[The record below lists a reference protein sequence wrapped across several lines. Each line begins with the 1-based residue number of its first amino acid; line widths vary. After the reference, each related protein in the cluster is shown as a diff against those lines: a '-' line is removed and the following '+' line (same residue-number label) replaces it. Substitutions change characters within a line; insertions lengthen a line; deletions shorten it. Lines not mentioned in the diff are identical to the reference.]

1 MRSIRYA
8 AAMLLAATATA
19 VSVSPALAQ
28 RTVTKPGNY
37 VDVTD
42 VKILPGQFEN
52 YMDFL
57 KREWVKQQEWA
68 KSKGYIVGY
77 RVLANN
83 YPRENEATIYL
94 LVEYASVPTNAEIDR
109 RAEEYVAFV
118 KMDEHAM
125 DAASE
130 KRGPMRTIGSQAQLQ
145 EILFK

>member
-1 MRSIRYA
+1 MRTIRFA
-8 AAMLLAATATA
+8 AAIALATVAT
-19 VSVSPALAQ
+19 VSVTPAFAQ
-28 RTVTKPGNY
+28 RSVTKPGNY

-52 YMDFL
+52 YMDYL

-83 YPRENEATIYL
+83 YPRENEATVYL
-94 LVEYASVPTNAEIDR
+94 LVEYASIPTNAEIER
-109 RAEEYVAFV
+109 RQEEYVAFV
-118 KMDEHAM
+118 KMDEHAL

>member
-1 MRSIRYA
+1 MRTITYTA
-8 AAMLLAATATA
+8 ALLLATCVTTP
-19 VSVSPALAQ
+19 VLAQ
-28 RTVTKPGNY
+28 RSATKPGNY

-52 YMDFL
+52 YMDYL
-57 KREWVKQQEWA
+57 KSQWVKQQEWA

-83 YPRENEATIYL
+83 YPRENEASVYL
-94 LVEYASVPTNAEIDR
+94 LVEYASIPTNAEIER
-109 RAEEYVAFV
+109 RQEEYVAMM

-125 DAASE
+125 EAASE
-130 KRGPMRTIGSQAQLQ
+130 KRGPMRTISSQAQLQ